1 MYVPKSICI
10 AILVHHQHVA
20 HVDAITYGSCGT
32 INQPFWT
39 NKYYMATNMTIV
51 RGFSANI
58 FIIKFT
64 GLWFLFCVGDFV
76 LLPHHSQNIPPPQK
90 KTSDHWHQVLNV
102 INQKRFFSTCLN
114 HKTNSWWRIA
124 VWMVFYFNFLPSVS
138 IHFVRVYLVKIACKP
153 WEIKAMWSQKN
164 RKKKKNN
171 F

>member
-1 MYVPKSICI
+1 MEV
-10 AILVHHQHVA
+10 VA
-20 HVDAITYGSCGT
+20 PT
-32 INQPFWT
+32 T
-39 NKYYMATNMTIV
+39 NHFEPTN
-51 RGFSANI
+51 
-58 FIIKFT
+58 IIWPPT
-64 GLWFLFCVGDFV
+64 WRSSGDFPQIFSSSSLQV
-76 LLPHHSQNIPPPQK
+76 YDFCFALGILFYYRTIPKTSPPK

-138 IHFVRVYLVKIACKP
+138 IQFVRVYLVKIACKP

>member
-1 MYVPKSICI
+1 MHCNFSTSSTCGTCRRHRIWK
-10 AILVHHQHVA
+10 LWHHQPT
-20 HVDAITYGSCGT
+20 ILNQQILYGHQHDDRQG
-32 INQPFWT
+32 IFR
-39 NKYYMATNMTIV
+39 KYFHHQVYRFMI
-51 RGFSANI
+51 
-58 FIIKFT
+58 
-64 GLWFLFCVGDFV
+64 FV
-76 LLPHHSQNIPPPQK
+76 LRWGFCFITAPFPKHSPP